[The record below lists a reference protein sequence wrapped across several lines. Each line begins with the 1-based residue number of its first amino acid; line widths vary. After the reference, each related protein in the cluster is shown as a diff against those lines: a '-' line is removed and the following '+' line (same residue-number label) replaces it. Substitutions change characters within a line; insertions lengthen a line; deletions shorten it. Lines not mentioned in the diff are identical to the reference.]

1 MLKKHSWLLSFFAIA
16 LMMLALPALA
26 SAAFGDTDTV
36 LGKPYAGDGQDATEA
51 YLDTP
56 QGFSMDIN
64 GNIFIA
70 DTTNNVIRRIDGQ
83 TNKIE
88 KYAGTGEFGSQDGF
102 RHYAQLGYPED
113 VVVDSLGRIFIADTL
128 NSKIRKIDG
137 DNISTVVGDGLS
149 RPKGLM
155 IRGEDLFIAD
165 TGNNRILRT
174 KVNGGPVIE
183 VARNFNAPTKMT
195 WRNKFIYVLQAGDN
209 SIEQIDLFGQHARQ
223 RVAGGFADLGGIKVH
238 GNDLYAVAGAQGVW
252 YEIHKVDLTTKE
264 TELVKRQRESELLN
278 WASDLLLKKEVD
290 ADGKVTDVAM
300 YVLYKGGSS
309 IYSMGLDGSNQ
320 QHVAGKHRYGNE
332 FGDRDLA
339 LLGRPQAVELSA
351 DGYKL
356 YLSENN
362 KIAEYNLINNRLR
375 EIAGHVMDSYTEGT
389 GSAVRF
395 SDVTDMAAS
404 SDGETLYLVD
414 RNNHRIRKLNVLTG
428 ETTYITGA
436 GEINAYNSDN
446 GYQEGGPCPDTF
458 EAGVAGCAY
467 FNRPTGIAL
476 SPDEQTLY
484 IAEGSANRI
493 RGVHLD
499 TGHTFHIAGTGEAG
513 YVNGFGPWSKFNG
526 PFTLAASDDGRTLY
540 VADKYNHSLREIN
553 LETKNV
559 VTLVNANG
567 LPGYQEGHVSQAKLF
582 IPEYIEIGANGDI
595 FFTEAGNLR
604 VRAVNVVSRQTR
616 LVSGSGTRGIADGN
630 KNVARWTG
638 PKGMAVRGDWLFVTD
653 FYSDQLK
660 LVNLR

>member
-1 MLKKHSWLLSFFAIA
+1 MWGLAIFALVLIVPVA
-16 LMMLALPALA
+16 TQ
-26 SAAFGDTDTV
+26 AAFGDTRTM
-36 LGKPYAGDGQDATEA
+36 LGKTYAGDGQDATEA

-56 QGFSMDIN
+56 QGFSMDVD

-83 TNKIE
+83 TNTIE

-113 VVVDSLGRIFIADTL
+113 IVVDSLGRVYFADTL
-128 NSKIRKIDG
+128 NNKIRKIDG

-155 IRGEDLFIAD
+155 IRGDDLFIAD

-174 KVNGGPVIE
+174 KLNGDPVIE
-183 VARNFNAPTKMT
+183 VARNFDAPTKMT
-195 WRNKFIYVLQAGDN
+195 WRGQFIYVAQGNN
-209 SIEQIDLFGQHARQ
+209 SIEQVDLFGQSERQ
-223 RVAGGFADLGGIKVH
+223 RIAGGFADLGGIKVY
-238 GNDLYAVAGAQGVW
+238 GTDLYAVAGKQGVW
-252 YEIHKVDLTTKE
+252 FELHKVDLTTKE
-264 TELVKRQRESELLN
+264 TTLIKRQRESELLN
-278 WASDLLLKKEVD
+278 WASDMLIKQDVTPE
-290 ADGKVTDVAM
+290 GEVTDVNI

-309 IYSMGLDGSNQ
+309 IYLMDLDGEDQ

-332 FGDRDLA
+332 FGARDLA
-339 LLGRPQAVELSA
+339 LLGRPQALELSA

-362 KIAEYNLINNRLR
+362 KIAEYNLITNNLR
-375 EIAGHVMDSYTEGT
+375 EIAGHAMDSYTEGT

-414 RNNHRIRKLNVLTG
+414 RNNHRIRKLDVSTG
-428 ETTYITGA
+428 TTTYITGA

-458 EAGVAGCAY
+458 EAGVDGCAY
-467 FNRPTGIAL
+467 FNRPTGITL

-484 IAEGSANRI
+484 IAEGSGNRI
-493 RGVHLD
+493 RGVHID
-499 TGHTFHIAGTGEAG
+499 TGHTFHVAGTGEAG

-526 PFTLAASDDGRTLY
+526 PFTIAIADDGRTLY
-540 VADKYNHSLREIN
+540 VADKYNHSIREIN
-553 LETKNV
+553 IETKNV
-559 VTLVNANG
+559 TTLVNANG
-567 LPGYQEGHVSQAKLF
+567 LPGYQEGHVSGAKLF

-604 VRAVNVVSRQTR
+604 VRAVNVASRHTR
-616 LVSGSGTRGIADGN
+616 LVSGSGTRGLANGSKD
-630 KNVARWTG
+630 VTRWTG

-653 FYSDQLK
+653 FYSDMVK